1 MNQSAVEYLAEKLLE
16 NQTYDRDGYV
26 IIDLSVEHLE
36 YLVQRAKQIEELN
49 LKTAVEWLVKQLEN
63 HNGVTRAFEKCIQE
77 AKEMEKEQII
87 DTRKQIK
94 KKPRHRKLRILV

>member
-1 MNQSAVEYLAEKLLE
+1 MKQSAVEYLAEKLLE

-49 LKTAVEWLVKQLEN
+49 LKINIWSRMVSKAT
-63 HNGVTRAFEKCIQE
+63 
-77 AKEMEKEQII
+77 
-87 DTRKQIK
+87 
-94 KKPRHRKLRILV
+94 

>member
-36 YLVQRAKQIEELN
+36 YLVQRAK
-49 LKTAVEWLVKQLEN
+49 
-63 HNGVTRAFEKCIQE
+63 
-77 AKEMEKEQII
+77 EMEKEQII
-87 DTRKQIK
+87 DAHGNKLK
-94 KKPRHRKLRILV
+94 KSRDTGNYEYWFSGEDYYNKTFKTN

>member
-36 YLVQRAKQIEELN
+36 YLVQRAK
-49 LKTAVEWLVKQLEN
+49 
-63 HNGVTRAFEKCIQE
+63 
-77 AKEMEKEQII
+77 EMEKEQII
-87 DTRKQIK
+87 ESYCQGCFDISKDENIY
-94 KKPRHRKLRILV
+94 PRETSEQYYNETFKTN